1 MEYMLL
7 LTNEMD
13 GKINYVWYAQTKIRL
28 CKLRLELIKR
38 AALTLVT
45 VQKYKLVV
53 VRVNLF
59 QFKEQIEWLCHTQ
72 TMIELIIQRSMAI
85 NSLLIRTT
93 SNALSPN
100 VSLEKAIVGP
110 IILVEFILMRKLH
123 LEYSSTQI
131 SQLVGWTHF
140 VWFVKIKMSHE
151 K

>member
-53 VRVNLF
+53 VRVNLI

-100 VSLEKAIVGP
+100 VSLEKAIVEP

>member
-1 MEYMLL
+1 MLL

-53 VRVNLF
+53 VRVNLI

-100 VSLEKAIVGP
+100 VSLEKAIVEP

>member
-1 MEYMLL
+1 
-7 LTNEMD
+7 MD

-53 VRVNLF
+53 VRVNLI

-100 VSLEKAIVGP
+100 VSLEKAIVEP